1 MFSVPNDIKRPI
13 RCNKLNLSSFHDSVN
28 VMLYTWD
35 EGWQQTEQIRWGR
48 DCVFSCRLRLW
59 QYAKNFKST
68 LETEGTRMSLT
79 SFVRL
84 LYISITP
91 LSLNFYPISVTTSSE
106 EGGRKKK
113 EERCKNKLCVYKNL
127 QSDES
132 GEETRAPTRAR
143 LCAACWHCVTLALM
157 VFHVEGCNAALSSW
171 GDKAPAVT
179 HHQQRNKIAK
189 RWTQK
194 EQGKNGVWGGEEQ
207 LVHGSLMN
215 ILIDSV
221 ICVMIIK
228 CGPPG
233 STPG

>member
-1 MFSVPNDIKRPI
+1 M
-13 RCNKLNLSSFHDSVN
+13 
-28 VMLYTWD
+28 
-35 EGWQQTEQIRWGR
+35 QQTELVIFPWLSKCHVIHLRWRVAANLQIRWGR
-48 DCVFSCRLRLW
+48 DCVYSCRLRLW
-59 QYAKNFKST
+59 QYAKNFKPT

-132 GEETRAPTRAR
+132 GEETRAPARAR

-194 EQGKNGVWGGEEQ
+194 RAGEEWGGGGGRAARSWLPHEYSNWQ
-207 LVHGSLMN
+207 RYLC
-215 ILIDSV
+215 DDY
-221 ICVMIIK
+221 
-228 CGPPG
+228 
-233 STPG
+233 

>member
-1 MFSVPNDIKRPI
+1 M
-13 RCNKLNLSSFHDSVN
+13 
-28 VMLYTWD
+28 
-35 EGWQQTEQIRWGR
+35 QQTEFVIFPWLSKCHIIHLRWRVAANLQIRWGR

-59 QYAKNFKST
+59 QYAKNFKPT

-113 EERCKNKLCVYKNL
+113 EERCKNKLCVYKNS

-132 GEETRAPTRAR
+132 GEETRAPARAR

-194 EQGKNGVWGGEEQ
+194 EQGKNGVVGGGRAARSWLPHEYSNWQ
-207 LVHGSLMN
+207 RYLC
-215 ILIDSV
+215 DDY
-221 ICVMIIK
+221 
-228 CGPPG
+228 
-233 STPG
+233 

>member
-1 MFSVPNDIKRPI
+1 M
-13 RCNKLNLSSFHDSVN
+13 
-28 VMLYTWD
+28 
-35 EGWQQTEQIRWGR
+35 QQTEFVIFPWLSKCHIIHLRWRVAANLQIRWGR
-48 DCVFSCRLRLW
+48 DCVYSCRLRLW
-59 QYAKNFKST
+59 QYAKNFKPT

-113 EERCKNKLCVYKNL
+113 EERCKNKLCVYKNS

-132 GEETRAPTRAR
+132 GEETRAPARAR

-194 EQGKNGVWGGEEQ
+194 EQGKNGVVGGGRAARSWLPHEYSNWQ
-207 LVHGSLMN
+207 RYLC
-215 ILIDSV
+215 DDY
-221 ICVMIIK
+221 
-228 CGPPG
+228 
-233 STPG
+233 

>member
-1 MFSVPNDIKRPI
+1 M
-13 RCNKLNLSSFHDSVN
+13 
-28 VMLYTWD
+28 
-35 EGWQQTEQIRWGR
+35 QQTEFVIFPWLSKCHVIHLRWRVAANLQIRWGR

-59 QYAKNFKST
+59 QYAKNFKPT

-106 EGGRKKK
+106 EGGRRKK

-132 GEETRAPTRAR
+132 GEETRAPARAR

-194 EQGKNGVWGGEEQ
+194 EQGKNGVVGGGRAARSWLPHEYSNWQ
-207 LVHGSLMN
+207 RYLC
-215 ILIDSV
+215 DDY
-221 ICVMIIK
+221 
-228 CGPPG
+228 
-233 STPG
+233 

>member
-1 MFSVPNDIKRPI
+1 M
-13 RCNKLNLSSFHDSVN
+13 
-28 VMLYTWD
+28 
-35 EGWQQTEQIRWGR
+35 QQTEFVIFPWLSKCHIIHLRWRVAANLQIRWGR
-48 DCVFSCRLRLW
+48 DCVYSCRLRLW

-68 LETEGTRMSLT
+68 LKTEGTRMSLT

-91 LSLNFYPISVTTSSE
+91 LCLNFYPISVTTSSE

-132 GEETRAPTRAR
+132 GEETRAPARAR

-194 EQGKNGVWGGEEQ
+194 EQGKNGVVGGGRAARSWLPHEYSNWQ
-207 LVHGSLMN
+207 RYLC
-215 ILIDSV
+215 DDY
-221 ICVMIIK
+221 
-228 CGPPG
+228 
-233 STPG
+233 

>member
-1 MFSVPNDIKRPI
+1 M
-13 RCNKLNLSSFHDSVN
+13 
-28 VMLYTWD
+28 
-35 EGWQQTEQIRWGR
+35 QQTEFVIFPWLSKCHIIHLRWRVAANLQIRWGR
-48 DCVFSCRLRLW
+48 DCVYSCRLRLW
-59 QYAKNFKST
+59 QYAKNFKPT

-113 EERCKNKLCVYKNL
+113 EERCKNKLCVYKNS

-132 GEETRAPTRAR
+132 GEETRAPARAR

-194 EQGKNGVWGGEEQ
+194 EQGKNGVVGGGRAARSWFPHEYSNWQ
-207 LVHGSLMN
+207 RYLC
-215 ILIDSV
+215 DDY
-221 ICVMIIK
+221 
-228 CGPPG
+228 
-233 STPG
+233 

>member
-35 EGWQQTEQIRWGR
+35 EGWQQTEPIRWGR

-59 QYAKNFKST
+59 QYAKNFKPT

-106 EGGRKKK
+106 EGGRKKRRSGVK
-113 EERCKNKLCVYKNL
+113 ISSVYIKTCRVTKAVRK
-127 QSDES
+127 Q
-132 GEETRAPTRAR
+132 GPR
-143 LCAACWHCVTLALM
+143 LVLASVL
-157 VFHVEGCNAALSSW
+157 HAGTAS
-171 GDKAPAVT
+171 
-179 HHQQRNKIAK
+179 
-189 RWTQK
+189 RWR
-194 EQGKNGVWGGEEQ
+194 
-207 LVHGSLMN
+207 
-215 ILIDSV
+215 
-221 ICVMIIK
+221 
-228 CGPPG
+228 
-233 STPG
+233 

>member
-1 MFSVPNDIKRPI
+1 M
-13 RCNKLNLSSFHDSVN
+13 
-28 VMLYTWD
+28 
-35 EGWQQTEQIRWGR
+35 QQTEFVIFPWLSKCHVIHLRWRVAANLQIRWGR

-59 QYAKNFKST
+59 QYAKNFKPT

-106 EGGRKKK
+106 EGGRRKK
-113 EERCKNKLCVYKNL
+113 EERCKNKLCVYKNS

-132 GEETRAPTRAR
+132 GEETRAPARAR

-194 EQGKNGVWGGEEQ
+194 EQGKNGVVGGGRAARSWLPHEYSNWQ
-207 LVHGSLMN
+207 RYLC
-215 ILIDSV
+215 DDY
-221 ICVMIIK
+221 
-228 CGPPG
+228 
-233 STPG
+233 

>member
-1 MFSVPNDIKRPI
+1 M
-13 RCNKLNLSSFHDSVN
+13 
-28 VMLYTWD
+28 
-35 EGWQQTEQIRWGR
+35 QQTELVIFPWLSKCHIIHLRWRVAANLQIRWGR
-48 DCVFSCRLRLW
+48 DCVYSCRLRLW

-91 LSLNFYPISVTTSSE
+91 LCLNFYPISVTTSSE

-132 GEETRAPTRAR
+132 GEETRAPARAR

-194 EQGKNGVWGGEEQ
+194 RAGEEWGGGGGRAARSWLPHEYSNWQ
-207 LVHGSLMN
+207 RYLC
-215 ILIDSV
+215 DDY
-221 ICVMIIK
+221 
-228 CGPPG
+228 
-233 STPG
+233 